1 MLRRA
6 RVKPIEHR
14 AANRWRRV
22 AWSVVVGLAALA
34 LPLVLVALFATYGPD
49 PGIIVRPRTTVVTEP
64 LAADGLPDYEAA
76 WLAMSGPAPPPTD
89 NAAVDLLRATWP
101 MGVSAA
107 ELPKVCRALG
117 IPADTPERQLEPIEG
132 MNATGGKMVFEAME
146 REWPWKAEE
155 QPALAEWLE
164 ANGDSLD
171 SLVLA
176 ADKPRYWFP
185 SPSLLDEQ
193 PGRLSDM
200 LFPDVHRLRDVVRL
214 LKSRAMLH
222 LGEGRHHAAWR
233 DLRAIRRWGSL
244 LRDPG
249 NGPGGG
255 VVFLT
260 SLAISGTAEY
270 RIAVDLLG
278 DPDLPPDL
286 VESIREEYSAT
297 DVAFDLVEMMRGDWL
312 SLRDS
317 TVWIAR
323 RMPEARSARGAL
335 ALQGWQANPVIA
347 QILAT
352 RLDWNAILELLSEG
366 QSDMDAALARP
377 TYLVRHAAT
386 ARLARSWRAAV
397 PPPGGKTWSAD
408 EILLILD
415 TRRRTNAMA
424 SSILD
429 AGVPAVGYLKDL
441 ARWQASVE
449 LSRTAAAL
457 AAWRADR
464 PTGAN
469 AYPERLD
476 ELVPRYVDKV
486 PSDPFNDL
494 PLRYERRGDGY
505 LLMSIGSN
513 GIDDGGDGRGGWII
527 DGEWQSEELLGIDGL
542 SDIVIRVPVPRRS
555 PAERGGDAPAAPA
568 NVVD

>member
-1 MLRRA
+1 ME
-6 RVKPIEHR
+6 PIKDQGKS
-14 AANRWRRV
+14 RWRRV
-22 AWSVVVGLAALA
+22 AWSMLVGLAALS
-34 LPLVLVALFATYGPD
+34 LLLVVVALFATYGPD
-49 PGIIVRPRTTVVTEP
+49 PAIIVGPRTTVVTEP
-64 LAADGLPDYEAA
+64 LADDGLPDYEAA
-76 WLAMSGPAPPPTD
+76 WLAISGPAPPPTD

-101 MGVSAA
+101 MGVPAA
-107 ELPKVCRALG
+107 ELPKVCRALN
-117 IPADTPERQLEPIEG
+117 IPADPPGRRLEPIEG
-132 MNATGGKMVFEAME
+132 MNTAGGQMVFEAME

-164 ANGDSLD
+164 SNGDSLD
-171 SLVLA
+171 SLVVA

-200 LFPDVHRLRDVVRL
+200 DLPDVHRLRDVVRL
-214 LKSRAMLH
+214 LKGRAMLH

-233 DLRAIRRWGSL
+233 DLRAIRRWGAL
-244 LRDPG
+244 LRNPG
-249 NGPGGG
+249 SRPGGG
-255 VVFLT
+255 VVLLN

-270 RIAVDLLG
+270 TIAVDLLG

-286 VESIREEYSAT
+286 VEAIREEYSAT
-297 DVAFDLVEMMRGDWL
+297 DVPFDLVELMQGDWL

-335 ALQGWQANPVIA
+335 ALQGWWANPVIA

-352 RLDWNAILELLSEG
+352 RLDWNAILELLDEG
-366 QSDMDAALARP
+366 RGDMDAALARP
-377 TYLVRHAAT
+377 TYLARHAEA
-386 ARLARSWRAAV
+386 ARLDRSWHAAV

-415 TRRRTNAMA
+415 PRRRTKAMA
-424 SSILD
+424 SYILD
-429 AGVPAVGYLKDL
+429 TGVSAVGYLESV
-441 ARWQASVE
+441 ARWEANVE

-464 PTGAN
+464 PAGASP
-469 AYPERLD
+469 YPERLD
-476 ELVPRYVDKV
+476 ELVPRYLVEV
-486 PSDPFNDL
+486 PIDPFNAL

-505 LLMSIGSN
+505 LLMSVSSN

-527 DGEWQSEELLGIDGL
+527 DGEWQTEEYLGLDAYPDL
-542 SDIVIRVPVPRRS
+542 VIRVPVPRRS
-555 PAERGGDAPAAPA
+555 SAERGGDASAAPA
-568 NVVD
+568 DVVD

>member
-1 MLRRA
+1 MLGSA
-6 RVKPIEHR
+6 RVKPVEHQ
-14 AANRWRRV
+14 AASRWRRV
-22 AWSVVVGLAALA
+22 AWSMLVGLAALA

-49 PGIIVRPRTTVVTEP
+49 PAIIVGPQTTVVTEP

-76 WLAMSGPAPPPTD
+76 WLAISGPAPPPTD

-101 MGVSAA
+101 MGVPAA

-117 IPADTPERQLEPIEG
+117 IPADPPGRRLEPIEG
-132 MNATGGKMVFEAME
+132 MNTAGGQMVLEAMH

-171 SLVLA
+171 SLVVA

-214 LKSRAMLH
+214 LKGRAMLH

-249 NGPGGG
+249 SGPGGG
-255 VVFLT
+255 VVFLV
-260 SLAISGTAEY
+260 SLSISATAESA
-270 RIAVDLLG
+270 IVVHLLG
-278 DPDLPPDL
+278 DPELPPDL
-286 VESIREEYSAT
+286 GGSIREEYAAT
-297 DVAFDLVEMMRGDWL
+297 EVPFDLVEMMRGDWL

-335 ALQGWQANPVIA
+335 ALQGWQANPIVA
-347 QILAT
+347 HILAT

-366 QSDMDAALARP
+366 RGDMDAALARP
-377 TYLVRHAAT
+377 TYLARHAEA
-386 ARLARSWRAAV
+386 ARLSRTWHAAI
-397 PPPGGKTWSAD
+397 PSPGGKTWSAE

-415 TRRRTNAMA
+415 TRRRTKAMA
-424 SSILD
+424 SYILD
-429 AGVPAVGYLKDL
+429 KGVPAFGYLDDL

-464 PTGAN
+464 PAGASP
-469 AYPERLD
+469 YPERLD
-476 ELVPRYVDKV
+476 ELVPRYLVAV
-486 PSDPFNDL
+486 PIDPFNDL

-505 LLMSIGSN
+505 LLMSVSSN

-527 DGEWQSEELLGIDGL
+527 DGEWQTEPYLGDRQA
-542 SDIVIRVPVPRRS
+542 DQVIRVPVPRRS
-555 PAERGGDAPAAPA
+555 PDERGGDASAAPA
-568 NVVD
+568 DVVD